1 MILVDKAGTI
11 AKREDNT
18 HKQSHSEL
26 SNTEF
31 NVSMSLGEGMK
42 VLWKELAQVGEEL
55 AAEKLLADV
64 AESELASTQT
74 DARDIKWLKEALV
87 LGWEKSKMSLV

>member
-64 AESELASTQT
+64 AVEDRRRRQPQFGLGHG
-74 DARDIKWLKEALV
+74 LHEAT
-87 LGWEKSKMSLV
+87 